1 MLCRYCS
8 WSFIVSPL
16 MCKYLIILNW
26 FWYPV
31 YDKISNFIFLYV
43 WSIYWRLFPI
53 VWLLVPSLVIMMSK
67 CLSSLPTLFH
77 SAMCLPLVSYCFDTV
92 ALYYI
97 LKPGVVRPLALFFL
111 FKITLSLN
119 NDFWFIKSNFFLVL
133 WIKIDNLVEILNF
146 SGPSLW
152 MATPTFDILSVTV
165 LLSVPLVQFPAFERN
180 LPVLN
185 WDSHDFCKFL
195 FS

>member
-1 MLCRYCS
+1 
-8 WSFIVSPL
+8 

-119 NDFWFIKSNFFLVL
+119 NDFWFIKSIF
-133 WIKIDNLVEILNF
+133 F
-146 SGPSLW
+146 SGPVNKNWQFGRDSLLFW
-152 MATPTFDILSVTV
+152 TQPLDGNTYFWHPFCHHPFECASCPISCFWEESTCIELRLS
-165 LLSVPLVQFPAFERN
+165 
-180 LPVLN
+180 
-185 WDSHDFCKFL
+185 WFL
-195 FS
+195 QIFIFIKPCA